1 MNRTPEPRYRPDS
14 RGTVVLLGVVMMV
27 LLLVAPAFLRQ
38 SLLHR
43 RAVSASVAALSAR
56 LQPTAIPT
64 EIPGGYWATNGPWG
78 GLISTV
84 AVSPAY
90 SRDNTLFAG
99 TGRGVFVSRD
109 GANTWRETGAQA
121 NVVIRALA
129 ISEDFAAEGVA
140 SGMIYAGTAQNGLL
154 CSDDQGATWG
164 DCSPSVPSVE
174 PGSRM
179 SIPAIAISPGFR
191 TDHTLFV
198 SVEFASSALYRS
210 TDSGDS
216 WVAILNA
223 PAPGVV
229 ISAVALAPTYPRDP
243 VIFVGTSDGRI
254 LRSADN
260 GANWAPFYQVPD
272 AAAVRQIVLSPDY
285 ANDRTL
291 FVATAGE
298 GLLWTADNGASWSQL
313 NPFPTCSSVA
323 LSTTFK
329 SDAVAFASFYPDMDY
344 PVGGI
349 VYATNGRDGL
359 GRLQWVMLNNG
370 LEETVAESV
379 AISPAFNR
387 DSTVWLGTRG
397 NGVYRLRR
405 NVQDVW
411 QQSLIGLNALHVTS
425 VGISPLFGLDRFLM
439 ASTLDGGIF
448 QSSDGGQTW
457 QTANGGLP
465 RAVRSIHSVGVA
477 SNLVFAGGR
486 EGQVYRSNRG
496 SISWTQVYTVP
507 ERSAVQM
514 FAIPSRFLT
523 DRTLFL
529 AAGPSGILKSTNM
542 GTDWNTAL
550 VHSDTTFSVVAVSP
564 GYNENDPP
572 GETKAVFAGGDGGRL
587 FKSIDGGSLWTPVA
601 IEWPAEV
608 AADVRFRSLAL
619 SPSYI
624 SDHTIFAGYATA
636 GGGGG
641 VLYSTDGGGQWQPVG
656 AGLPD
661 DGIAAITLGQFLLD
675 QTVYVATDEHGVYRS
690 TDAGATWQPFNEGLT
705 FPYLSSLAISP
716 NVWRTIFAGSWGRGV
731 WRYTLESKQ
740 TPTPTVTGSPLP
752 TATPTHT
759 GTATMTPSPSATSTV
774 TETPTH
780 TSTPTPT
787 VIRLL
792 QLPLIYR
799 DYPIIWERSGLTAVE
814 IKSLATDPAN
824 TQIVYAGTDRGLF
837 RHLYCGGEWY
847 ANTSLPTVAVYAIA
861 ATASP
866 AGHVFVGTWGDAG
879 IYRSTDGGI
888 TWQPANS
895 GLTSPY
901 VYGLAISPNY
911 AVDRTVYAAT
921 AMTGVF
927 KSVDGGASW
936 SAVNNG
942 LGSLQMS
949 AVSVNPMDPQLVL
962 AGTYDRGIY
971 RSTNGGASWSHV
983 LLGNDVVW
991 TIATSPV
998 NPAIVYAGTDGGVF
1012 RSDNRGQSWTYV
1024 GGLGRT
1030 YSLALDHLD
1039 AQVVFAGTSGSGV
1052 LITTNGGLYWRPLD
1066 EGLENRV
1073 VQALAL
1079 DYTGCELIYAGTN
1092 DGVWERRL
1100 P

>member
-1 MNRTPEPRYRPDS
+1 MNHTHEPTHGPS
-14 RGTVVLLGVVMMV
+14 GMMFVIGAVLVV
-27 LLLVAPAFLRQ
+27 
-38 SLLHR
+38 SLLIAPGISNRVMVPH
-43 RAVSASVAALSAR
+43 SAGSVFAQVL
-56 LQPTAIPT
+56 PTAIPT
-64 EIPGGYWATNGPWG
+64 QTPEGYWTTNGPWG
-78 GLISTV
+78 GTV
-84 AVSPAY
+84 SSLVVSPAY
-90 SRDNTLFAG
+90 NRDTTLFAS
-99 TGRGVFVSRD
+99 TSCGVFVSND
-109 GANTWRETGAQA
+109 GADTWRETGRQV
-121 NVVIRALA
+121 NVPIQTMA
-129 ISEDFAAEGVA
+129 ISPDFAAESGA
-140 SGMIYAGTAQNGLL
+140 TGGMIYVGTRQDGLW
-154 CSDDQGATWG
+154 CSDDQGRTWG
-164 DCSPSVPSVE
+164 DCSPAMPSPE
-174 PGSRM
+174 PTGRIG
-179 SIPAIAISPGFR
+179 IPAIAISPNFR
-191 TDHTLFV
+191 TDHIVFASVV
-198 SVEFASSALYRS
+198 STSSALYRS
-210 TDSGDS
+210 TNGGDT
-216 WVAILNA
+216 WTLILAA
-223 PAPGVV
+223 PVTGVV
-229 ISAVALAPTYPRDP
+229 ISAVALAPTYPRSP

-254 LRSADN
+254 LRSSDD
-260 GANWAPFYQVPD
+260 GVNWNPFYQVPD
-272 AAAVRQIVLSPDY
+272 GASVRQIVLSPDY
-285 ANDRTL
+285 AADRTI
-291 FVATAGE
+291 FVATEGQ
-298 GLLWTADNGASWSQL
+298 GLLWTADNGAGWSQL

-329 SDAVAFASFYPDMDY
+329 TDAVAFASFYPDVDY

-349 VYATNGRDGL
+349 MYATNGRDGL

-397 NGVYRLRR
+397 RGVYRLRR

-411 QQSLIGLNALHVTS
+411 QQSSIGLNALHVTS

-439 ASTLDGGIF
+439 ASTLEGGIF

-457 QTANGGLP
+457 QTANSGLP

-477 SNLVFAGGR
+477 SNLVFAGGQD
-486 EGQVYRSNRG
+486 GQVYRSNRG
-496 SISWTQVYTVP
+496 GISWTQVYTVP
-507 ERSAVQM
+507 ERSSVQM

-542 GTDWNTAL
+542 GSDWNTAL
-550 VHSDTTFSVVAVSP
+550 VSDGTAFSVVAVSP
-564 GYNENDPP
+564 GYNETDPP
-572 GETKAVFAGGDGGRL
+572 GETKAVFAGGDRGQL
-587 FKSIDGGSLWTPVA
+587 FKSIDGGSLWTPVV

-608 AADVRFRSLAL
+608 AAEVTFRSLAL

-636 GGGGG
+636 AGGGG
-641 VLYSTDGGGQWQPVG
+641 VLYSTDGGGQWRPVG
-656 AGLPD
+656 ASLPD
-661 DGIAAITLGQFLLD
+661 DGVAAITLGQFLLD
-675 QTVYVATDEHGVYRS
+675 QTVYVATDEHGVYHS
-690 TDAGATWQPFNEGLT
+690 TNAGVSWEPFSEGLDFT
-705 FPYLSSLAISP
+705 YLSSLAVSP

-731 WRYTLESKQ
+731 WRYTLKSKP
-740 TPTPTVTGSPLP
+740 TPTPTATGSPLP
-752 TATPTHT
+752 TATPTD
-759 GTATMTPSPSATSTV
+759 TATATTTPSPSATPTV
-774 TETPTH
+774 TETPTQ
-780 TSTPTPT
+780 TPTPTPT

-799 DYPIIWERSGLTAVE
+799 DYPVVWERSGLTAVE
-814 IKSLATDPAN
+814 IKSLATDPGN
-824 TQIVYAGTDRGLF
+824 TQTVYAGTDRGLF

-847 ANTSLPTVAVYAIA
+847 ANVSLPSVAVYAIA

-888 TWQPANS
+888 TWQPANT

-936 SAVNNG
+936 NAVNNG

-949 AVSVNPMDPQLVL
+949 SVSVNPVDPQLIL

-983 LLGNDVVW
+983 PLGNDVVW
-991 TIATSPV
+991 TIVTSQA

-1030 YSLALDHLD
+1030 YSLALDPLS

-1079 DYTGCELIYAGTN
+1079 DYVRCQLIYAGTN